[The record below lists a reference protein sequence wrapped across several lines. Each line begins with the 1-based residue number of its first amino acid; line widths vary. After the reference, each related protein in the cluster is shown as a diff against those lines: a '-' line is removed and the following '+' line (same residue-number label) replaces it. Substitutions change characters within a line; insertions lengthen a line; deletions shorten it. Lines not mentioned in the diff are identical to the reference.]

1 MIFRRKKNREV
12 TTELDERE
20 EIFLE
25 RFRGVETP
33 ILTLDERWLTMFP
46 EKEKNKEVLRL
57 EKNLNEAFK
66 YQAKLSEDLKVAEET
81 KKQLM
86 SRIIHN
92 MKIAQIS
99 EEEAMLQ
106 EKSQKFI
113 REINERIDE
122 LEQEYEAMP
131 QRIKELNEALLMES
145 LRFCYRKMRENRRNL
160 KEQEK
165 LIQEAKDLLEERTA
179 RKQEIQKQDEDM
191 YIFMH
196 HLFGRGVLEIF
207 DEFDENA
214 EIEE

>member
-1 MIFRRKKNREV
+1 MIFRRKKSREV
-12 TTELDERE
+12 ETESDEKE

-25 RFRGVETP
+25 RFRGVESP

-46 EKEKNKEVLRL
+46 EEEKNKVVLRL

-145 LRFCYRKMRENRRNL
+145 LRFCYRKMQENRKNL
-160 KEQEK
+160 KEQEN

>member
-145 LRFCYRKMRENRRNL
+145 LRFCY
-160 KEQEK
+160 
-165 LIQEAKDLLEERTA
+165 
-179 RKQEIQKQDEDM
+179 
-191 YIFMH
+191 
-196 HLFGRGVLEIF
+196 
-207 DEFDENA
+207 
-214 EIEE
+214 